1 MGRAKVAS
9 QTTTAPRWPLVMIL
23 LGVILQAAVQG
34 TLTSTIRPVDSL
46 LFTALSFGLTTL
58 VFLPL
63 SWPLGRHQ
71 QRSRRGARVTSTGH
85 LRLMIAMNVATA
97 ATFVSFYLS
106 LSLIEAATASALET
120 AVGPVALIALSPLLL
135 GRATPLG
142 SSRRVMTALL
152 VMLGFT
158 LAWHTLT
165 LTPRDHIA
173 TEVLAGVTLATM
185 AGIGMAAV
193 SLLSRRFGDIDV
205 NPVTVT
211 AHRFHLTYLLATILW
226 LSSTPD
232 APSSAKLL
240 SYAALGV
247 VAVTIPLFLL
257 QVGFQRADPLAGITI
272 VVALPGMT
280 YLVQLLNGAPAQPV
294 TLVLLCA
301 IMLAAFAQSSRPIP
315 A

>member
-1 MGRAKVAS
+1 
-9 QTTTAPRWPLVMIL
+9 MIL

-58 VFLPL
+58 VFLL
-63 SWPLGRHQ
+63 VSWSLGRHQ
-71 QRSRRGARVTSTGH
+71 QRSRRGARATSTGH
-85 LRLMIAMNVATA
+85 LRLMIAMNLATA
-97 ATFVSFYLS
+97 ATFVSLYLS

-142 SSRRVMTALL
+142 PSRKVMTGLL
-152 VMLGFT
+152 AMLGFT

-165 LTPRDHIA
+165 PLDHVA
-173 TEVLAGVTLATM
+173 TEVLAGVTLATT

-211 AHRFHLTYLLATILW
+211 AHRFHLTYLLAIILW
-226 LSSTPD
+226 LSATPD
-232 APSSAKLL
+232 LPSSAKLL

-280 YLVQLLNGAPAQPV
+280 YLVQLLNGTPAQPV
-294 TLVLLCA
+294 ILVLLCA